1 MIRFILIFL
10 LAVFVIQNPKAQN
23 NIDFYIDKA
32 LQNSPLLK
40 DYQNQVRAN
49 YIDSMRIRAGLL
61 PQVNAI
67 SNSTWSPVISGWG
80 HDEVLT
86 NGANINALLSVS
98 KEIVSRQNLQN
109 QYQAIRL
116 QSQSVLVAGKISEQ
130 DLKKSVTEQY
140 ITTYGTW
147 QLYGFNNDLL
157 TLLKKEEQLFK
168 KLAEQGVYKQTEY
181 LSFLVTLQQQELQV
195 AQIKN
200 QCQNNAATLNY
211 LCGIVDTASQPLS
224 APKLNLADLPEF
236 QGSVFSQQ
244 FIIDSL
250 KITNSDKQVD
260 LSYKP
265 KLNVF
270 GDAGYYSSLAYQPWK
285 NWGTT
290 IGLNFSMPIY
300 DGHQRK
306 IQHDKNTIAEQTR
319 QSYRD
324 FYVKQYRQQ
333 INRLLQ
339 QLQANQQLA
348 EQITKQIKY
357 AQVLI
362 DADRKLLETGDVR
375 VTDYII
381 AINNYLNAKNTLVQN
396 LIDKYQIINQ
406 INYWSRKK

>member
-10 LAVFVIQNPKAQN
+10 LATFVIQSPKAQN
-23 NIDFYIDKA
+23 NLDSYIDKA

-40 DYQNQVRAN
+40 DYQNQIRTN
-49 YIDSMRIRAGLL
+49 LIDSIRIRAGLM

-200 QCQNNAATLNY
+200 QCQNNVATLNY
-211 LCGIVDTASQPLS
+211 LCGIVDTASQPLP
-224 APKLNLADLPEF
+224 APKINLADLPEF

-244 FIIDSL
+244 FVIDSL

-306 IQHDKNTIAEQTR
+306 MQHDKNTIAEQTR
-319 QSYRD
+319 QNYRD
-324 FYVKQYRQQ
+324 FYVSQYRQQ
-333 INRLLQ
+333 INRLMQ
-339 QLQANQQLA
+339 QLHANQQLV

-357 AQVLI
+357 AQALI
-362 DADRKLLETGDVR
+362 DADRKLLETGDIR

-381 AINNYLNAKNTLVQN
+381 AINNYLNAKNILVQN
-396 LIDKYQIINQ
+396 SIDKYQIINQ